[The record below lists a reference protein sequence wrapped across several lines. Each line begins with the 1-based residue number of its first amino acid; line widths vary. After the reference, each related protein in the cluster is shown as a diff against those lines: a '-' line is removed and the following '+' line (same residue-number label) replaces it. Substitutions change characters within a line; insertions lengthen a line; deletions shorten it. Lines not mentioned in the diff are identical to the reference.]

1 MTFVWRTRIERDNR
15 REERKKE
22 RKKRGKNY
30 DGYNGTERRSERNL
44 ARETNRSMMIMM
56 MTLVNGSVGKKN
68 STDVTKSNHDDK

>member
-1 MTFVWRTRIERDNR
+1 MTFVWRTRIVRDDR
-15 REERKKE
+15 IEKRKKG